1 MIPTDELMYI
11 LMTKSN
17 GLFKFDG
24 TVREMSWCA
33 TSADGVEMWTHNPDH
48 MSAPIRSYLF
58 SRADICAL
66 IKNKKLV
73 KGKRSCEIHQPRW

>member
-17 GLFKFDG
+17 GLFRFDG
-24 TVREMSWCA
+24 TLREMSWFA
-33 TSADGVEMWTHNPDH
+33 SNDVGVEMWTHCPER
-48 MSAPIRSYLF
+48 MSMPIRSYTF

-66 IKNKKLV
+66 IKGMTLIGSKY
-73 KGKRSCEIHQPRW
+73 SCEVENPRW